1 MAPEILEW
9 RDFFVTTAT
18 VAGALIGLLFV
29 AVSVHLRLLSD
40 EHYADLRQDAR
51 AILLE
56 YVVAMGLSLFPLI
69 PQSLVALGQEILI
82 VFVFILAT
90 SARSA
95 PKLFRSSGIYGRRNR
110 WFRAAL
116 FVTGCAVTLAGGLA
130 LLGGQAW
137 PLQLLA
143 GTVLVLIVVSVFR
156 TWDIVFRAARLAPP
170 SG

>member
-1 MAPEILEW
+1 MAPELSEW
-9 RDFFVTTAT
+9 REFFVTTAT
-18 VAGALIGLLFV
+18 IAGALIGLLFV

-51 AILLE
+51 AILLG

-90 SARSA
+90 SARSV
-95 PKLFRSSGIYGRRNR
+95 PQLLRSSGMYGWGNR
-110 WFRAAL
+110 AFRAGLLVA
-116 FVTGCAVTLAGGLA
+116 GCAATLAGGLA
-130 LLGGQAW
+130 LLARQVW

-143 GTVLVLIVVSVFR
+143 ASVLVLIVVSVFR
-156 TWDIVFRAARLAPP
+156 TWDIVFRGARVAPP
-170 SG
+170 S